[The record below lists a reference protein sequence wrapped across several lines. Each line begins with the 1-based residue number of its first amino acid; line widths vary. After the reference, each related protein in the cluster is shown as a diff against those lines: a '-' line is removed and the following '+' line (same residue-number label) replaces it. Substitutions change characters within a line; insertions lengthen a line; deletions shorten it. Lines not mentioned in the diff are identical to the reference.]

1 MTPLEAIERATRH
14 PAEFLGVADSLG
26 TLEVGKVADLVLL
39 EANPLEDITHV
50 RRIAAVVLRGRL
62 FEKKDLEELLASVAA
77 AEDLRVNDWLRQTA
91 R

>member
-1 MTPLEAIERATRH
+1 MDRRCTTSWRP
-14 PAEFLGVADSLG
+14 DSLG
-26 TLEVGKVADLVLL
+26 TLAVGKVADLVLL

>member
-1 MTPLEAIERATRH
+1 MDRRCTTSWRP
-14 PAEFLGVADSLG
+14 DSLG

-62 FEKKDLEELLASVAA
+62 FEKKGLEELLASVAA